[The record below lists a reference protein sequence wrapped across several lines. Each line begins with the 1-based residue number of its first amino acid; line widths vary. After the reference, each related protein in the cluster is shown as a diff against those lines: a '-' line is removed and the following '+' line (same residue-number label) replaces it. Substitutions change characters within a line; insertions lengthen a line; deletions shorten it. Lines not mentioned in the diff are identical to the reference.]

1 MFENVLGQ
9 GAVIQLTEDIKAGT
23 LAPSLLFSGPPSSG
37 KGTAALEL
45 GRILSCEHPGVSGV
59 YAPWNCSCRACSYH
73 RNLSHPDL
81 LILGSRPFSA
91 EIAAAAAA
99 FLREREAPAV
109 RMLFIRSVRKLLAR
123 FSPVLWEED
132 PKIGRLSSLLVS
144 LEEDLDELGG
154 SGLSPE
160 GSVKDGDARKKLC
173 DSIMKNALKLEA
185 EGMGELIPI
194 AQIRRAA
201 YWSRL
206 APLGK
211 RKLLLIE
218 NADRMQEGGRNS
230 LLKILEEPPAS
241 VNILLTTAR
250 EESLLPTIL
259 SRLRPYRFR
268 ARDGATEA
276 EVIRR
281 VFRDSGEAEKGAEPK
296 TREGEGRI
304 TAYLD
309 SFLPISGETLY
320 PLAALL
326 AASLALAAVMRL
338 KRARIA
344 PPPGL
349 IALGK
354 YTVPMAEAA
363 DLGRPPENTALAAA
377 KVLKGAGGFEV
388 RSRFSRFLQI
398 LLTLARKSFR
408 DAGPGGIVLMDIW
421 RRHIREAELA
431 VGTYNQNP
439 ALALDRLCSVIPA
452 DMAGAFSREYIG

>member
-9 GAVIQLTEDIKAGT
+9 SAVIQLAEDIKAGT
-23 LAPSLLFSGPPSSG
+23 LAPSLLFSGPPASG

-45 GRILSCEHPGVSGV
+45 GRILSCEQSGASGV
-59 YAPWNCSCRACSYH
+59 YAPWNCGCRACSYH
-73 RNLSHPDL
+73 RTLSHPDL

-99 FLREREAPAV
+99 FLRERDAPAV
-109 RMLFIRSVRKLLAR
+109 RMLFIRSVRKLLVR
-123 FSPVLWEED
+123 FSPVLWEDD
-132 PKIGRLSSLLVS
+132 PKIGKLSSLLVS
-144 LEEDLDELGG
+144 LEEDLDEIGG
-154 SGLSPE
+154 ASPRDPL
-160 GSVKDGDARKKLC
+160 KDGEARKKLC
-173 DSIMKNALKLEA
+173 DSILKNALKLEA
-185 EGMGELIPI
+185 EGVGELIPI
-194 AQIRRAA
+194 VHIRRAA

-241 VNILLTTAR
+241 VNILLSTSR
-250 EESLLPTIL
+250 EESLLPTIM
-259 SRLRPYRFR
+259 SRLRPYRFK

-281 VFRDSGEAEKGAEPK
+281 VFRDSGEAEKEAAPNPD

-304 TAYLD
+304 MIYLD
-309 SFLPISGETLY
+309 SFLPLSGETLY
-320 PLAALL
+320 PLAALF

-338 KRARIA
+338 KRARTP

-354 YTVPMAEAA
+354 YTVPLAEAA
-363 DLGRPPENTALAAA
+363 GQGRPPENPALAAA
-377 KVLKGAGGFEV
+377 RVLKGTGGFEV
-388 RSRFSRFLQI
+388 RSRFSQFLRI
-398 LLTLARKSFR
+398 LLSLARKSFR
-408 DAGPGGIVLMDIW
+408 DAGPGGIVLMDVW
-421 RRHIREAELA
+421 RRRIREAETA
-431 VGTYNQNP
+431 VGIYNQNP
-439 ALALDRLCSVIPA
+439 ALALDRLCAALPG
-452 DMAGAFSREYIG
+452 DMAGAFTTEYPG